1 MAFYHTYRPQQFS
14 ELVGQDHVRQTLQ
27 NALKA
32 GKVSHGYL
40 FAGPKGSGKTTTARL
55 LAKAVNC
62 VKLNQQTTSNKQ
74 PIEPCN
80 TCQICQDITNSKTL
94 DVIEIDAASNRGID
108 EIRNLR
114 DTLAYRPVTGT
125 KKVYIIDEVHMLTR
139 EAFNALLK
147 TLEEPP
153 EHILFIFATT
163 EPHRVPETILS
174 RVQRFDFH
182 RASEATLVSW
192 LSQIAEKEQIETEP
206 DALGLIARQ
215 AGGAYRDAA
224 VLLEQ
229 VAAHGQTVNSELVE
243 KTVGLA
249 SHMSVK
255 QFANAIITEPNQQK
269 IFTFLD
275 ELLGHGVDISEFLQQ
290 LISYFRTQLRQ
301 GFNQADILILEEL
314 LQAQS
319 MLRHSPIP
327 QLSLEL
333 AVMAIRS
340 KIGLANHQSTQ
351 VSQTV
356 APEPRINP
364 PQAKQQS
371 AEQPWQQLLAELKS
385 HNHSLSSILRTAS
398 YQTPDDSTIL
408 ITVPFKFHRDRI
420 IDDKTRRL
428 IEKQATAIYGRPIKI
443 ECEVDPTM
451 DKEKTRDDAETL
463 VAQAAEEIFG

>member
-40 FAGPKGSGKTTTARL
+40 FTGPKGSGKTTTARL

-62 VKLNQQTTSNKQ
+62 QKPIGS
-74 PIEPCN
+74 IEPCN
-80 TCQICQDITNSKTL
+80 SCPICLDITAGKTL

-108 EIRNLR
+108 EIRSLR
-114 DTLAYRPVTGT
+114 DTLAYRPVTAT
-125 KKVYIIDEVHMLTR
+125 KKVFIIDEVHMLTR

-153 EHILFIFATT
+153 DHILFIFATT

-182 RASEATLVSW
+182 RASESMLISW
-192 LSQIAEKEQIETEP
+192 LNEIAKKEQIKTEP
-206 DALGLIARQ
+206 DALSLIAHQ

-229 VAAHGQTVNSELVE
+229 VAAHGQIVSVGLVE
-243 KTVGLA
+243 KTIGLA
-249 SHMSVK
+249 SGASIQ
-255 QFANAIITEPNQQK
+255 QFANAIITTPNQQE

-275 ELLGHGVDISEFLQQ
+275 QLLSQGIDISEFLQQ
-290 LISYFRTQLRQ
+290 LISYFRTQFRQ
-301 GFNQADILILEEL
+301 GLNQADILILEEL
-314 LQAQS
+314 LQAQT

-327 QLSLEL
+327 QLPLEL
-333 AVMAIRS
+333 AIMTIRS
-340 KIGLANHQSTQ
+340 KIGLVNHQPTQ

-356 APEPRINP
+356 TAEPKLNP
-364 PQAKQQS
+364 PPQTKQQPD
-371 AEQPWQQLLAELKS
+371 EQSWQQLLAELKS

-398 YQTPDDSTIL
+398 YQTPSDSTML

-420 IDDKTRRL
+420 MADKTRQL
-428 IEKQATAIYGRPIKI
+428 IEKHASSIYGRPIKV
-443 ECEVDPTM
+443 ECAVDATIV
-451 DKEKTRDDAETL
+451 KKTTNNEAETL